1 MVYGFG
7 FGSPCSGAIVSMGWS
22 SSNITAEHF
31 KAFLSL
37 LIMYG
42 WSSSLVELQNIGF
55 AF

>member
-1 MVYGFG
+1 M
-7 FGSPCSGAIVSMGWS
+7 SMGWS

-31 KAFLSL
+31 KTFLSL

-42 WSSSLVELQNIGF
+42 WSSILVELQNIGF

>member
-1 MVYGFG
+1 MQWCWF
-7 FGSPCSGAIVSMGWS
+7 SSHNSAAIMSMGWS

-42 WSSSLVELQNIGF
+42 WSSSRVELQNIGF